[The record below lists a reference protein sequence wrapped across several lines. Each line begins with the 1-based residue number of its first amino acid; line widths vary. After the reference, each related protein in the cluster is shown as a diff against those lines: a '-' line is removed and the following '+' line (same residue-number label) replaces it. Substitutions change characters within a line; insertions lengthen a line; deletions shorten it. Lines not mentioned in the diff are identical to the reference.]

1 MGLIGDVCKAVESD
15 YFTQLIHYKR
25 FHYMLGK
32 YLPGDITCYERF
44 KLIIP
49 NTYFTSERKLDK
61 TQILRLA
68 SCSYIQQAQNVII
81 LGATGTDKTYLACAL
96 GMAANR
102 NFYEVNYMR
111 LPDLL
116 VEIAIVRGSSTYR

>member
-32 YLPGDITCYERF
+32 YLLGDITCYERF

-61 TQILRLA
+61 AQILRLA
-68 SCSYIQQAQNVII
+68 SCSYIQQA
-81 LGATGTDKTYLACAL
+81 
-96 GMAANR
+96 
-102 NFYEVNYMR
+102 
-111 LPDLL
+111 
-116 VEIAIVRGSSTYR
+116 